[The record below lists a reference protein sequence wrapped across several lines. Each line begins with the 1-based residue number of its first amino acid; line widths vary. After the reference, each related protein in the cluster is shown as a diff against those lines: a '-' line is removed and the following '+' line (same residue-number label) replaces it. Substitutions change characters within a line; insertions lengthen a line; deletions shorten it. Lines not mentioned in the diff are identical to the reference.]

1 MTMTATA
8 LYLTL
13 CLSSTGAPACGEA
26 AIVPGEVRGEPYSGI
41 AECVAEEAHDLR
53 KWFRSARE
61 ALGIAEFQGDGYAIT
76 AVRCGA
82 LAPEG

>member
-1 MTMTATA
+1 MTATA

-13 CLSSTGAPACGEA
+13 CLSSTGTPACGEA

-41 AECVAEEAHDLR
+41 AECLAEEKHDLR

-61 ALGIAEFQGDGYAIT
+61 ALGITEFQGDGYAIT
-76 AVRCGA
+76 GVRCGA